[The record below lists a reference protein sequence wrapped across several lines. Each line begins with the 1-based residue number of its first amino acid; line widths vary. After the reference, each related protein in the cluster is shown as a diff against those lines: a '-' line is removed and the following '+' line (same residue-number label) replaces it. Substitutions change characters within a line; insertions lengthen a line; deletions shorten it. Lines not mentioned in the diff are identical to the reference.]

1 MNLDQSLPA
10 QVREFRAKVM
20 LDTVIRAGSVCA
32 AARVLKI
39 HRNTIYRELKLN
51 GTRLTVAKLR
61 RVQMKLKLTA
71 QCLDVQSHERI
82 AVKEPSIGLFA

>member
-51 GTRLTVAKLR
+51 GTSLTVAKLR

-71 QCLDVQSHERI
+71 QSAQQS
-82 AVKEPSIGLFA
+82 